1 MPSEIIKYFLEQVID
16 CCDDFSNAL
25 MLILQYYDIAA
36 TEEESMANAMPDST
50 GSYGG
55 GLNGREK

>member
-1 MPSEIIKYFLEQVID
+1 MPSEIIKCFLEQVVD

-36 TEEESMANAMPDST
+36 IEEESMANAKPDST
-50 GSYGG
+50 ESYGG
-55 GLNGREK
+55 DRNGREK